1 MPLVQSAGTYHIISV
16 ISSEPWVSDSA
27 SERFSCIQR
36 ASVQRYRAPAA
47 YSVSRPLSRSLFL
60 ISDMVR
66 TRGGSR
72 VRPRVRFSTPERETA
87 APVPAPVPSPV
98 PEAVPDEPL
107 GFRRYQ
113 TRMGPRAPSP
123 VPQRRARRARP
134 SKRARNSG
142 PGESS
147 SSRPPPSPV
156 AAAEA
161 TSSPQ
166 LSPASRIRRPMF
178 VGHPIPGN
186 ADLHSRPFQ
195 QESFYDVPGL
205 MADPRYQES
214 MRLIE
219 RYSLL
224 PFMTPRQ
231 FFYPRVVR
239 QFYHSMTSRD
249 ADGPLEIHFRIDD
262 RRGVLSP
269 AVISAALRLRIPPCN
284 AEGYRD
290 WAHPPP
296 RAMVRALARD
306 ATAGPV
312 LYRRQLP
319 PHMLLIDHLLR
330 TCLFPLQHYVQRR
343 GPILEALYRISGNFW
358 FSPSEL
364 VMTSLLHFEEKV
376 HRRDLA
382 QAESL
387 PLLMPRLLSYVLEQ
401 MGFPEEPGIEMR
413 DRCPHVVS
421 VDRVM
426 TMPVHFHIRQRDRE
440 EVPGEEAEDAHRDD
454 PPAPE
459 PEVQRSPTPVLDRSP
474 PSLPHTT
481 SAAAPTDTPGPSYP
495 AHQSPEY
502 THVSSREMAGVMD
515 AICTLAATQAAQ
527 HAAQEQR
534 LTQCYTM
541 LHQIMTHLGLPHD
554 PAQREEPAT
563 DAASLDVL
571 AAAAA
576 ASHPQPPQQ

>member
-1 MPLVQSAGTYHIISV
+1 
-16 ISSEPWVSDSA
+16 
-27 SERFSCIQR
+27 
-36 ASVQRYRAPAA
+36 
-47 YSVSRPLSRSLFL
+47 
-60 ISDMVR
+60 MVR
-66 TRGGSR
+66 TKGGSR
-72 VRPRVRFSTPERETA
+72 VRPRVRFSTPEREAA

-134 SKRARNSG
+134 SKRARTSG

-156 AAAEA
+156 TAAEA

-214 MRLIE
+214 MRLID

-231 FFYPRVVR
+231 FYYPRVVR

-269 AVISAALRLRIPPCN
+269 AVISAALRLRIPPRN
-284 AEGYRD
+284 VEGYRD
-290 WAHPPP
+290 WAHPLH
-296 RAMVRALARD
+296 REMVRALARD

-382 QAESL
+382 RAESI
-387 PLLMPRLLSYVLEQ
+387 PLLMPRLLSYILEQ

-413 DRCPHVVS
+413 DRCPHVAS

-426 TMPVHFHIRQRDRE
+426 IMPVHFHIRQRDQE

-454 PPAPE
+454 PPAPA
-459 PEVQRSPTPVLDRSP
+459 PEVQRSPTPISDRSP
-474 PSLPHTT
+474 PSPPHTT
-481 SAAAPTDTPGPSYP
+481 SAAVPTDTPGPSYS
-495 AHQSPEY
+495 AHQSSKY

-571 AAAAA
+571 ASAAA
-576 ASHPQPPQQ
+576 ASHPPPPQQ

>member
-1 MPLVQSAGTYHIISV
+1 MFRELQFTDTGP
-16 ISSEPWVSDSA
+16 
-27 SERFSCIQR
+27 SCIFSESTPFPQ
-36 ASVQRYRAPAA
+36 
-47 YSVSRPLSRSLFL
+47 FIL

-72 VRPRVRFSTPERETA
+72 VRPQVRFSTPERETA

-113 TRMGPRAPSP
+113 TRMGPRAPSL

-134 SKRARNSG
+134 SKRARTSG

-156 AAAEA
+156 ASAAEA
-161 TSSPQ
+161 TPSPQ

-178 VGHPIPGN
+178 VGNPIPGN
-186 ADLHSRPFQ
+186 AELHSRPFQ

-205 MADPRYQES
+205 RADPRYQES

-231 FFYPRVVR
+231 FYYPRVVR
-239 QFYHSMTSRD
+239 QFYHSMTSRE

-262 RRGVLSP
+262 HRGVLSP
-269 AVISAALRLRIPPCN
+269 AVISAALRLHIPPRN
-284 AEGYRD
+284 ADGYRD
-290 WAHPPP
+290 WAHPPH
-296 RAMVRALARD
+296 REMVRALARD
-306 ATAGPV
+306 DTAGPV
-312 LYRRQLP
+312 FYRRQLP

-376 HRRDLA
+376 HRKDLA
-382 QAESL
+382 RAESI

-426 TMPVHFHIRQRDRE
+426 TMPVHFHIRPQDRE
-440 EVPGEEAEDAHRDD
+440 EVPGEEAEDAHRYD

-459 PEVQRSPTPVLDRSP
+459 PEVQRTPTPTPISDRSP
-474 PSLPHTT
+474 PSPPHTT
-481 SAAAPTDTPGPSYP
+481 PAAAHTDTPGPSYS
-495 AHQSPEY
+495 AHHSPKY
-502 THVSSREMAGVMD
+502 THASSREIAGVMD
-515 AICTLAATQAAQ
+515 AVCTLASTQAAQ

-541 LHQIMTHLGLPHD
+541 LQQIMTHLGLPHD
-554 PAQREEPAT
+554 PAQREEPTT

-576 ASHPQPPQQ
+576 ASHPPPPQK